1 MFCAHNTTAT
11 PLSSVP
17 AHRSAAAGDLVYQSL
32 AAARHPSEFSGSGCG
47 PNGTLRSASWS
58 RIVSRSIS
66 RRWGQKSPDAE
77 CSTQRLSLQQ
87 PEQRDISDEKR
98 CDLPR
103 QARDKERERPCSH
116 HIAIDPA
123 SHLNLQVSSGRPSCS
138 FICSRMASSS
148 SADIEPGSN
157 WETKTKRLLFH
168 NFPAGQ
174 SSSW

>member
-1 MFCAHNTTAT
+1 MAMFCPHNTTAN

-17 AHRSAAAGDLVYQSL
+17 AHSSAAAGDLVYQSL

-47 PNGTLRSASWS
+47 PNGTLRSVSWS

-87 PEQRDISDEKR
+87 PEQRDISRCLFPDGKR

-103 QARDKERERPCSH
+103 QARDKERERPCSAPH
-116 HIAIDPA
+116 SD
-123 SHLNLQVSSGRPSCS
+123 RPSLPLESAGKLRPS
-138 FICSRMASSS
+138 F
-148 SADIEPGSN
+148 
-157 WETKTKRLLFH
+157 LQLH
-168 NFPAGQ
+168 LQ
-174 SSSW
+174 